1 MGIYVSWL
9 SLAAVAMDAAI
20 PPGSAI
26 FIICCVDEFL
36 CTSASYTASAS
47 SFVTALSTAS
57 LSVASYIY
65 THHQKMLQS
74 THWINV

>member
-1 MGIYVSWL
+1 MVLHVSWL

-47 SFVTALSTAS
+47 SIVTALSAAS

-74 THWINV
+74 TNRIDV